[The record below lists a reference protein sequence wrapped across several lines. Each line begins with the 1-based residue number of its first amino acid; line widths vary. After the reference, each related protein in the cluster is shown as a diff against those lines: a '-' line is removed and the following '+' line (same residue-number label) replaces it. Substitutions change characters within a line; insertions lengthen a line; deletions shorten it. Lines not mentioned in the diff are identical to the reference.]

1 MQIAGKCVL
10 VTGGSSGIG
19 LATAQALGARGA
31 RLLLAARRPGP
42 LEAAV
47 SQLRG
52 QGVHA
57 HAVSADVATE
67 AGRTSM
73 LDAARRSFGHLDVL
87 INNAGGVRAG
97 RLENTTEAEIRAM
110 IDVDLLGPI
119 MLTRAA
125 LPDLR
130 RSGGGMV
137 LNVTGGSA
145 FFGMPFY
152 ATYSATKAGLA
163 RFGEAMRRE
172 LNGEGVHVM
181 TVYPAATD
189 TPMLATNHAGAD
201 LGFDTEPASAIADA
215 IVAGIEADALEVVR
229 GGDARTAMA
238 RLNQEDPGTIDRRF
252 LAIKARLE
260 DAVRDH
266 AAL

>member
-1 MQIAGKCVL
+1 MQIAGKCIL
-10 VTGGSSGIG
+10 ITGGSSGIG

-31 RLLLAARRPGP
+31 RLLLTARRPGP
-42 LEAAV
+42 LEAAATE
-47 SQLRG
+47 LRG
-52 QGVHA
+52 RGVDA
-57 HAVSADVATE
+57 HAVAADVTTE
-67 AGRTSM
+67 TGRAAM
-73 LDAARRSFGHLDVL
+73 LDAARQTFGRIDVL

-110 IDVDLLGPI
+110 IDVDLLAPI
-119 MLTRAA
+119 LLTRAA

-130 RSGGGMV
+130 RSGQGMV

-172 LNGEGVHVM
+172 LGGEGVHVM

-189 TPMLATNHAGAD
+189 TPMLATNQAGPG
-201 LGFDTEPASAIADA
+201 LGFDTEPASAVANA
-215 IVAGIEADALEVVR
+215 IVAGIEADAIEVVR
-229 GGDARTAMA
+229 GGEARAKMTK
-238 RLNQEDPGTIDRRF
+238 LNQDDPGAIDQRF

-260 DAVRDH
+260 EAVRDH
-266 AAL
+266 VAL